1 MSTDQPFEPA
11 PPTPPAA
18 PAAGWYPDPA
28 DAAMQR
34 YWDGAAWTS
43 TTHPLVTAPPA
54 WQSTAAPAAAPLYGT
69 AGYAAPAYPA
79 QGWRAGLAP
88 PVWRAAAQGRLRR
101 RCRAFAGWKD
111 YSGRATVAEY
121 WWFYLFQMVV
131 FLVPYVILLVLL
143 PSRSCRRRLHR
154 SSTRPRNRTARW
166 SQCSWSHDPVR
177 AGDRA
182 VPGAPALTIRRLHD
196 TDRVGWWYFI
206 SFVPFEACAARLHGH
221 GGHARRTATPCPHLT
236 LPVLAVEAAGHEAVA
251 EGEHLAV
258 VPR

>member
-18 PAAGWYPDPA
+18 PVAGWYPDPA

-54 WQSTAAPAAAPLYGT
+54 WQSTTAPAAALRAPLYGT

-79 QGWRAGLAP
+79 QGYGAAGYAAP
-88 PVWRAAAQGRLRR
+88 PGYGVQPRKVGFGDAVR
-101 RCRAFAGWKD
+101 RAFAGWKD

-131 FLVPYVILLVLL
+131 FLVPYVILLVLFAVAIP
-143 PSRSCRRRLHR
+143 PSTGSTG
-154 SSTRPRNRTARW
+154 SSTSTAE
-166 SQCSWSHDPVR
+166 PNGALV
-177 AGDRA
+177 A
-182 VPGAPALTIRRLHD
+182 VLVVFTILFVLLAIVLFLVHLALTIRRLHD
-196 TDRVGWWYFI
+196 TDREGWWYLI
-206 SFVPFEACAARLHGH
+206 SFVPF
-221 GGHARRTATPCPHLT
+221 GGVVLLVFTVMAGTPGPNRYG
-236 LPVLAVEAAGHEAVA
+236 PV
-251 EGEHLAV
+251 
-258 VPR
+258 PT